1 MYVRPQNYRYSNPVR
16 VPDNYAGNAFR
27 HSPEPE
33 TSAAETNAQEVVE
46 PILEPNAEPT
56 PEKEAVSVSSKED
69 RGFRLRLG
77 SLFGKNGN
85 IGTEELLI
93 LALILLL
100 ADGESDSFDDV
111 ILFLVL
117 LFFIR

>member
-1 MYVRPQNYRYSNPVR
+1 MYVRPPNYRYTNPVR

-27 HSPEPE
+27 QSPEPAPPQE
-33 TSAAETNAQEVVE
+33 ELENEVVE
-46 PILEPNAEPT
+46 PILEPSIPT
-56 PEKEAVSVSSKED
+56 THKEEQEVSTKED

-77 SLFGKNGN
+77 SLFGKGGS

-100 ADGESDSFDDV
+100 SDGDGDSFDDL
-111 ILFLVL
+111 ILFLAL
-117 LFFIR
+117 LFFIK

>member
-1 MYVRPQNYRYSNPVR
+1 MYVRPPNYRYTNPVR

-27 HSPEPE
+27 HPAEPDPPPEEPE
-33 TSAAETNAQEVVE
+33 SEVVE
-46 PILEPNAEPT
+46 PILEPSIAASSTEEIQET
-56 PEKEAVSVSSKED
+56 SSKED

-77 SLFGKNGN
+77 SLFGKNGS

-100 ADGESDSFDDV
+100 ADGDGDSFDDL

-117 LFFIR
+117 LFFIK